1 MENLVGFFNY
11 FSLKNQVFSYRK
23 VLYFDAA
30 MFIIGE
36 VRVETQ
42 VGKVE
47 FACDLKRCKGACCTM
62 PGGRGAP
69 LLESEI
75 PEIERA
81 FPVVRKYLPVSH
93 LQVIQEQGMYEGFP
107 GYRATM
113 CVDEGA
119 CVFVYYDDD
128 IARCSLERAF
138 LNGETVW
145 KKPISCHLFPVRVS
159 VTPRTTIRYEEIE
172 SCKPALERGKKEEI
186 PLFEFLK
193 EPLVRSFG
201 EAWYQE
207 FHKTC
212 KELNQG

>member
-1 MENLVGFFNY
+1 
-11 FSLKNQVFSYRK
+11 
-23 VLYFDAA
+23 

-36 VRVETQ
+36 VRVEKQ
-42 VGKVE
+42 IANVQ

-75 PEIERA
+75 QELEQA
-81 FPVVRKYLPVSH
+81 FPIVKKYLPESH

-107 GYRATM
+107 GYRATV

-119 CVFVYYDDD
+119 CVFVYYEDD
-128 IARCSLERAF
+128 IARCSLERAY
-138 LNGETVW
+138 LNGEIKW
-145 KKPISCHLFPVRVS
+145 KKPISCHLFPIRVS
-159 VTPRTTIRYEEIE
+159 TFPKTTLRYEEID
-172 SCKPALERGKKEEI
+172 SCTPAIERGKNEQVE
-186 PLFEFLK
+186 LFDFLE
-193 EPLVRSFG
+193 EPLTRRFG

-212 KELNQG
+212 EQLDQE

>member
-1 MENLVGFFNY
+1 M
-11 FSLKNQVFSYRK
+11 
-23 VLYFDAA
+23 YFDAA

-42 VGKVE
+42 IGTIQ

-75 PEIERA
+75 SEIERA
-81 FPVVRKYLPVSH
+81 FPVIRKYLPESH
-93 LQVIQEQGMYEGFP
+93 LQAITEQGMYEGTR
-107 GYRATM
+107 GSRATM
-113 CVDEGA
+113 CIDDGA
-119 CVFVYYDDD
+119 CVFVYHDGD

-138 LNGETVW
+138 LNGETEW
-145 KKPISCHLFPVRVS
+145 KKPISCHLFPIRVS
-159 VTPRTTIRYEEIE
+159 AFSGTTLRYEEIE
-172 SCKPALERGKKEEI
+172 PCEPALEEGKREKI

-193 EPLVRSFG
+193 EPLVRRFG

-207 FHKTC
+207 LYKTC
-212 KELNQG
+212 NDLNQESL